1 MTNIII
7 GILIGIAIWS
17 GLFAVICLMDKLDE
31 DIAQIFLSGVWS
43 LPLLLFEGIYKST
56 MKIRIYFFNKKYRRI
71 VLWWYKD
78 GKKVNGQ
85 QFWVHKDCLTDVKED
100 KFFEIHPAGRTKTIP
115 DKDKILTKKE
125 FEDAYKK

>member
-31 DIAQIFLSGVWS
+31 DMAQIFLSGVWS

-78 GKKVNGQ
+78 DKKVNGQ

>member
-17 GLFAVICLMDKLDE
+17 GFFAVICLMDKLDE
-31 DIAQIFLSGVWS
+31 DMAQVFLSGVWS
-43 LPLLLFEGIYKST
+43 LPLFLFMALYKPA
-56 MKIRIYFFNKKYRRI
+56 MKIRVYFFNKRYRRI

-78 GKKVNGQ
+78 GKKVNGK
-85 QFWVHKDCLTDVKED
+85 QFWVHKDCLTNVKED
-100 KFFEIHPAGRTKTIP
+100 EFLEIHPAGRTKTIP
-115 DKDKILTKKE
+115 DKDDILTKKE